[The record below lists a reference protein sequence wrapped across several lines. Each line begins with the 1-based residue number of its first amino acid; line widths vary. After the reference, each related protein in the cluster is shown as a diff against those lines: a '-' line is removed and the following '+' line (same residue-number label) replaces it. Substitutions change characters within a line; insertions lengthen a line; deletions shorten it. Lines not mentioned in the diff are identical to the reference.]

1 VPPSR
6 TPDTARVRLERRRKV
21 AGYAIIIALG
31 SLLVGTLVSS
41 GSGSGSGGAA
51 STTTSVSTTTQP
63 ATTTSVDPAT
73 LPPAAKELYA
83 LIQQGRA
90 TGYHVVLSVTGSALP
105 TRVTEASIEVWRL
118 GPRVRHD
125 TRLVDSS
132 GTTITVDIGGPD
144 GSVQCDALAGGDL
157 TCKRTSTNPIGPDDD
172 FLGFLVQ
179 TIASSTVEGR
189 DDTVGGTAARCY
201 RIGGADGTELCLTAG
216 GLPLRIAETTFVEEA
231 RVVEPTVD
239 PAVFQPPAPVG

>member
-6 TPDTARVRLERRRKV
+6 PPHTERRRFERRRRI
-21 AGYAIIIALG
+21 AGYVIIVALG
-31 SLLVGTLVSS
+31 SLLVGTLIT
-41 GSGSGSGGAA
+41 SGSGSGGAGGAA
-51 STTTSVSTTTQP
+51 STTSVSTTTQP

-73 LPPAAKELYA
+73 LAPAAKELYA
-83 LIQQGRA
+83 LIQQGRS

-105 TRVTEASIEVWRL
+105 TTVTEASIEVWRL

-125 TRLVDSS
+125 TRLVDSA
-132 GTTITVDIGGPD
+132 GTTTTVDIGGPD
-144 GSVQCDALAGGDL
+144 GSVQCDTLAGAEL
-157 TCKRTSTNPIGPDDD
+157 TCKRTSTTAIGPDDD

-201 RIGGADGTELCLTAG
+201 RIGGADGTELCLTPG
-216 GLPLRIAETTFVEEA
+216 GVPLRIAETTFVEEA

-239 PAVFQPPAPVG
+239 PAVFQPPAPVS